1 MTMRASITAA
11 RISGPSR
18 EPDGTASIDFKFP
31 PTDPVFAGHFPNQP
45 LVPGVF
51 QLEMARLG
59 AEWLIGEQL
68 GISEISRAK
77 FLRPIVP
84 AELVRMNLRVSDS
97 DGAIGVRASFSVGGQ
112 AAGETILK
120 LVKANGI

>member
-1 MTMRASITAA
+1 MRASITAA
-11 RISGPSR
+11 RVSGSLPQS
-18 EPDGTASIDFKFP
+18 DGTTSIDFRFAAA
-31 PTDPVFAGHFPNQP
+31 DPVFEGHFPNQP

-68 GISEISRAK
+68 GIREISRAK

-97 DGAIGVRASFSVGGQ
+97 DAGIGVRATFSVGGQ
-112 AAGETILK
+112 AAGETVLK
-120 LVKANGI
+120 LIKTNGT

>member
-1 MTMRASITAA
+1 MRASIAA
-11 RISGPSR
+11 AHVDGPLLQ
-18 EPDGTASIDFKFP
+18 PDGTTSIDFRFAA
-31 PTDPVFAGHFPNQP
+31 TDPVFEGHFPNQP

-68 GISEISRAK
+68 GIREISRAK

-97 DGAIGVRASFSVGGQ
+97 DAGIGVRATFSVGGQ
-112 AAGETILK
+112 AAGETVLK
-120 LVKANGI
+120 LIKTNGT

>member
-1 MTMRASITAA
+1 MLASITAA
-11 RISGPSR
+11 RINGPSR
-18 EPDGTASIDFKFP
+18 ESDGSASIDFRFAA
-31 PTDPVFAGHFPNQP
+31 TDPVFAGHFPKQP

-68 GISEISRAK
+68 GVREISKAK

-84 AELVRMNLRVSDS
+84 TELVRMNLRVSEGS
-97 DGAIGVRASFSVGGQ
+97 GGIGVRACFSVGGQ

>member
-1 MTMRASITAA
+1 MRASITAA

-18 EPDGTASIDFKFP
+18 EPDGTACLEFRFAA
-31 PTDPVFAGHFPNQP
+31 TDPVFAGHFPNQP

-68 GISEISRAK
+68 GVREISKAK
-77 FLRPIVP
+77 FLRPIIP
-84 AELVRMNLRVSDS
+84 AELVRMNLRLSES
-97 DGAIGVRASFSVGGQ
+97 DGDIGVRATFSVGGQ
-112 AAGETILK
+112 AAGETLLK
-120 LVKANGI
+120 LIKANGT

>member
-1 MTMRASITAA
+1 MRASITAA

-18 EPDGTASIDFKFP
+18 EPDGTASLEFRFAA
-31 PTDPVFAGHFPNQP
+31 TDPVFAGHFPNQP

-68 GISEISRAK
+68 GVREISKAK
-77 FLRPIVP
+77 FLRPIIP
-84 AELVRMNLRVSDS
+84 AELVRMNLRLSESDA
-97 DGAIGVRASFSVGGQ
+97 DIGVRATFSVGGQ
-112 AAGETILK
+112 AAGETVLK
-120 LVKANGI
+120 LIKANGT

>member
-1 MTMRASITAA
+1 MRASITAA
-11 RISGPSR
+11 RTNGPSR
-18 EPDGTASIDFKFP
+18 EPDGTACLEFRFAPS
-31 PTDPVFAGHFPNQP
+31 DPVFAGHFPNQP

-68 GISEISRAK
+68 GIREISKAK

-84 AELVRMNLRVSDS
+84 SELVRMNLRVSQS
-97 DGAIGVRASFSVGGQ
+97 DGAVGVRATFSVGGQ
-112 AAGETILK
+112 AAGETVLK
-120 LVKANGI
+120 LVKANGT